1 MIQKVSRHNIAAAND
16 DQEFNLKHETVPPLY
31 EEIVINN
38 NRESLQAKTGVVEI
52 DEHGQT

>member
-1 MIQKVSRHNIAAAND
+1 MMIRI
-16 DQEFNLKHETVPPLY
+16 QEFNLKHETVPPLY

-38 NRESLQAKTGVVEI
+38 NKESLQANTGVVEI